1 MKDHM
6 KGTEDGMIETN
17 GSLEKEI
24 HMNTV
29 NFEKC
34 FIAAQQITE
43 PLKLGKKMRVIID
56 YDPQKERAEF
66 RYFTIEE

>member
-1 MKDHM
+1 V
-6 KGTEDGMIETN
+6 KGTEEIKGK
-17 GSLEKEI
+17 LVKEM

-34 FIAAQQITE
+34 FIAMQQMAE
-43 PLKLGKKMRVIID
+43 SLKLGKKMRIIID

-66 RYFTIEE
+66 RYFKIEE

>member
-1 MKDHM
+1 MDKENHM
-6 KGTEDGMIETN
+6 KGAEGIK
-17 GSLEKEI
+17 GKLVKEI

-29 NFEKC
+29 SFEKC
-34 FIAAQQITE
+34 FIAMQQTAE
-43 PLKLGKKMRVIID
+43 PLKQGKKMRIIID

>member
-1 MKDHM
+1 M
-6 KGTEDGMIETN
+6 KGAEESK
-17 GSLEKEI
+17 GSLVKEI

-34 FIAAQQITE
+34 FIAMQQTAE